1 MYMQVD
7 FIVTCIYIHVHTCTY
22 IYLHIKLLMDYSIA
36 ESSSIKPV
44 LKRGTSRTDLKR
56 QLSKQ
61 SSKLDDI
68 LKDAKK
74 PNETSNLIAVE
85 RVETGNVCTLY
96 ILFI

>member
-1 MYMQVD
+1 M
-7 FIVTCIYIHVHTCTY
+7 YIHV
-22 IYLHIKLLMDYSIA
+22 HIKLLMDYFFIQLD
-36 ESSSIKPV
+36 EPSSIKPV

-68 LKDAKK
+68 LKDAEK

-85 RVETGNVCTLY
+85 KVETGNVCTLY